1 MFRQHP
7 VYCPSLLIQMQLFHC
22 ISLTFVEQ
30 YGNTCACCTMVLRA
44 PYFRIIEYVYGWYD
58 GLLKDNVSKC
68 FKSVFTSDI
77 WYLAG
82 AFYDRNVILKKEI
95 IPQLTEQRN
104 NR

>member
-1 MFRQHP
+1 MFRQRP

-22 ISLTFVEQ
+22 FSLTFVAQ
-30 YGNTCACCTMVLRA
+30 YGTVLCACCTMVLRA
-44 PYFRIIEYVYGWYD
+44 PYFRIIEYVYEWYDD

-82 AFYDRNVILKKEI
+82 AFCDRKVI
-95 IPQLTEQRN
+95 
-104 NR
+104 